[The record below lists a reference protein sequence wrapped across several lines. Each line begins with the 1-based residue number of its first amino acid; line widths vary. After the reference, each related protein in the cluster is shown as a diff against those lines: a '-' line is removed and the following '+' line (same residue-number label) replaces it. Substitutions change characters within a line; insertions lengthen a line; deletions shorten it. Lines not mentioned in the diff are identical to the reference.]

1 MRIGHGFDVHRLA
14 SGCPLVIGGVRI
26 SYDKGLA
33 GHSDGDVLLHAVTDA
48 ILGAAALGDLGQV
61 FGTAEPEYQG
71 ADSCI
76 FLEKAYQ
83 LVQAEQYTI
92 ANVDATVICEAPK
105 LVPYR
110 DEMRQVIADTL
121 QVSLKQ
127 VSVKATTTDGLG
139 YLGAGEGIA
148 AHAVVLL
155 APSSA

>member
-1 MRIGHGFDVHRLA
+1 M
-14 SGCPLVIGGVRI
+14 IGGVQI
-26 SYDKGLA
+26 PYDKGLA
-33 GHSDGDVLLHAVTDA
+33 GHSDGDVLLHAITDA
-48 ILGAAALGDLGQV
+48 ILGAAALGDLGQL

-71 ADSCI
+71 ADSRI

-83 LVQAEQYTI
+83 LAQAEQYSI
-92 ANVDATVICEAPK
+92 ANVDATVICEVPK
-105 LVPYR
+105 LAPYR

-148 AHAVVLL
+148 AHAMVLL
-155 APSSA
+155 T